1 MAVKYF
7 NQAYNEKN
15 MLKLCY
21 IYYIPSKVFT
31 VYVCV
36 TVEHFYKIYK
46 EYSFKQKTTFLSD
59 MVEQRNFRKFM
70 VCPSALVSTGM
81 SSSCLCKYKSYP
93 NWQRVHFWYGK
104 YPMLY
109 NYNRAIIFS
118 MITQWFILKTEI
130 TCSFSKNT
138 KINVFILYYITIPAL
153 YSPDFPILNN
163 NIEVF
168 HSHKQIL

>member
-46 EYSFKQKTTFLSD
+46 EYSFKQRTLLSCQTWWNEENIANLWFALLLLFQLGSLRLAYANINP
-59 MVEQRNFRKFM
+59 VLIHN
-70 VCPSALVSTGM
+70 VCPSDMENTP
-81 SSSCLCKYKSYP
+81 CY
-93 NWQRVHFWYGK
+93 
-104 YPMLY
+104 
-109 NYNRAIIFS
+109 AII
-118 MITQWFILKTEI
+118 ITQL
-130 TCSFSKNT
+130 FSR
-138 KINVFILYYITIPAL
+138 
-153 YSPDFPILNN
+153 
-163 NIEVF
+163 
-168 HSHKQIL
+168 